1 MITNKIKI
9 LRSSCMI
16 YITGDIHRE
25 QDIHKI
31 NPREFE
37 AGNHLTPDDYVI
49 ICGDFGCIW
58 DGGSGDEFWLKW
70 LASLPWNTLFVDGNH
85 ENFDVLSTYPIVDYK
100 GGKARKIRDN
110 VYHLMRGEVYEI
122 DGRSFFTFG
131 GAYSHDLMYRTE
143 HVNWWKNELPTKA
156 EAQNALNNLEKH
168 DWNVDYVISHDVY
181 TSHPLSKKYDMPLSP
196 YGPDYVDIHSLLE
209 QFNKKLQYKVWFCGH
224 YHGDYI
230 HYDQKKPC
238 ITLFNHVVLLEELEK
253 YLPLL
258 KRIE

>member
-1 MITNKIKI
+1 M
-9 LRSSCMI
+9 
-16 YITGDIHRE
+16 
-25 QDIHKI
+25 
-31 NPREFE
+31 
-37 AGNHLTPDDYVI
+37 
-49 ICGDFGCIW
+49 
-58 DGGSGDEFWLKW
+58 
-70 LASLPWNTLFVDGNH
+70 
-85 ENFDVLSTYPIVDYK
+85 DYK

-181 TSHPLSKKYDMPLSP
+181 TSHPLSKKYDRPLSP

-209 QFNKKLQYKVWFCGH
+209 QFNKKLQYKIWFCGH